1 MLSHESV
8 FFIKYKFAR
17 MRELVKEKNERVIVI
32 LL

>member
-1 MLSHESV
+1 MLSHVSV

-17 MRELVKEKNERVIVI
+17 MRELIKEKDERVIVI